1 VRFTR
6 VTFGHH
12 DRRVLCR
19 DLGTLFPNVRGEI
32 GRIAGCV
39 TFVNA
44 VGMRAAI
51 LYVCV
56 CVGWLTQALDG
67 DNRSSASATLLKLKR
82 R

>member
-1 VRFTR
+1 VRFAR

-12 DRRVLCR
+12 DRRVLCS
-19 DLGTLFPNVRGEI
+19 DLGTLFPNVRGDI

-51 LYVCV
+51 LYMCMYRLV
-56 CVGWLTQALDG
+56 
-67 DNRSSASATLLKLKR
+67 SSCEMETVDQVQVPHF
-82 R
+82 

>member
-1 VRFTR
+1 VRFAR

-12 DRRVLCR
+12 DRRVLCS
-19 DLGTLFPNVRGEI
+19 DLGTLFPKVRGDI

-51 LYVCV
+51 LDVCICMGRCIHAFNESIPV
-56 CVGWLTQALDG
+56 DAG
-67 DNRSSASATLLKLKR
+67 
-82 R
+82 